1 MPVHTPNHWCLLVC
15 NMKRCRW
22 NFYDSLPH
30 SRHRSSLSALVGSF
44 IEDAGS
50 ALPPN
55 MLDWKIEPV
64 EGIPKQRNEID
75 CGVFVLK
82 FMEAAL
88 FTSEIAWEK
97 IRIDKLQCHDFVPKR
112 SRFFFH
118 VFHEL
123 ILVNVPGQKVNK

>member
-1 MPVHTPNHWCLLVC
+1 MPVHPPSHWCLLVC

-22 NFYDSLPH
+22 DFYDSLPH
-30 SRHRSSLSALVGSF
+30 SRRRSSISALVGSF

-88 FTSEIAWEK
+88 STSEIAWEK
-97 IRIDKLQCHDFVPKR
+97 TKIGKLQCHVFVPKLQ
-112 SRFFFH
+112 SIFF
-118 VFHEL
+118 VFFM
-123 ILVNVPGQKVNK
+123 N